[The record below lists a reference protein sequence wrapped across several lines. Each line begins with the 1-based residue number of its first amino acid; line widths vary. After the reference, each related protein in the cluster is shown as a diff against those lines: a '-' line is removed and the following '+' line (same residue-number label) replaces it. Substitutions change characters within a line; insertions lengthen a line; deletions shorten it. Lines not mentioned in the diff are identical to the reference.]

1 MNKLATLALAGLMA
15 VSLANAQDIKP
26 TRVGPVSQYGEL
38 ITGKNSSNEGRI
50 YGSCDGAVSGKEV
63 QVRGNSLFWAIDK
76 GDGGASYWTSATV
89 GRLVKNMNSE
99 LVRAA
104 MGVDENW
111 GAGNY
116 FTNTAEYQ
124 KMIDDVVKGAI
135 ENDIYVIIDY
145 HSHGA
150 NEHFDQA
157 KQFFETN
164 AQKWGQYDN
173 VIFEVFN
180 EPTMGKEEWY
190 KVKNYANDI
199 VPVIR
204 QYSDNLI
211 LVGNPSWDQY
221 PNLAL
226 GNEVSGD
233 NIAYTFHF
241 YAQSHC
247 VSGAKDQWGNM
258 CEGDHAKEAIKG
270 GLSVF
275 VSEWGSVDA
284 GGGGSVDETSADKW
298 MAFLDEYQ
306 LSSANWSVAHK
317 GEAASIFPSD
327 MSNTDNWSYTSA
339 GNYLKNKV
347 LSKNPTSYTQCAA
360 NGGSQSGPQGGDSQ
374 DPNAIAM
381 PGSASLNFS
390 IAGSVLNL
398 VGAKS
403 ATVDVFDLQGR
414 SVLGMKNVKSSVEL
428 AGLKSGAYIVR
439 VKDGSASLTRKVSI
453 R

>member
-63 QVRGNSLFWAIDK
+63 QVRGNSLFWAIDE

-104 MGVDENW
+104 MGVDGDW

-116 FTNTAEYQ
+116 FTNTSKYQ
-124 KMIDDVVKGAI
+124 AMIDDVVKGAI
-135 ENDIYVIIDY
+135 ENDIYVIIDF
-145 HSHGA
+145 HSHEA
-150 NEHFDQA
+150 HQHVDNA
-157 KQFFETN
+157 KTFFETN
-164 AQKWGQYDN
+164 AQKWGKYDN
-173 VIFEVFN
+173 VIFEIYN
-180 EPTMGKEEWY
+180 EPTDVSWSTIK
-190 KVKNYANDI
+190 KYANEV

-204 QYSDNLI
+204 KYSDNLI
-211 LVGNPSWDQY
+211 LVGTRSWDQH
-221 PNLAL
+221 PEEVI
-226 GNEVSGD
+226 GNTVSGE
-233 NIAYTFHF
+233 NIAYVLHF
-241 YAQSHC
+241 YAASHC
-247 VSGAKDQWGNM
+247 VSGSYSWGGS
-258 CEGDHAKEAIKG
+258 CEGANGEKAIKA
-270 GLSVF
+270 GLPLF
-275 VSEWGSVDA
+275 VSEWGSVEA
-284 GGGGSVDETSADKW
+284 SGNGGVNESATNTW
-298 MAFLDEYQ
+298 MNFLDKYQ

-317 GEAASIFPSD
+317 SEGASIFPSD
-327 MSNTDNWSYTSA
+327 MSKTDNWSYTTA

-347 LSKNPTSYTQCAA
+347 LSKNPTSYTQCPT
-360 NGGSQSGPQGGDSQ
+360 NGEEQEPEEEESAISLQ
-374 DPNAIAM
+374 NA
-381 PGSASLNFS
+381 ASLNFS
-390 IAGSVLNL
+390 IAGGILNL